1 MASRHSLVILCRVAE
16 VYVIVV
22 FSAKQCIQ
30 QLQCVYSAHVRF
42 SERVFC
48 VVICIL
54 EHQV

>member
-30 QLQCVYSAHVRF
+30 QLQCVSTVHMFDFLSVCF
-42 SERVFC
+42 VLSFVF
-48 VVICIL
+48 
-54 EHQV
+54 